1 MHDIRSIREN
11 PDRFDQGLL
20 RRGLE
25 PLSAR
30 LTALD
35 DRRKHAVSSLQAATE
50 SRNALSKE
58 IGQAKAKKDEARA
71 QDLMAQVSALKESIP
86 QLEQEERLAGKALH
100 DALAAIP
107 NLPKDDVPVGAD
119 EHANVERHR
128 FGNPRNL
135 TAARQHFEIG
145 EDLRMMDFETAAK
158 MSGSR
163 FVVLKK
169 GLARLERALGQ
180 FMIDLHTNE
189 HGYTEVSPP
198 LLVRDDA
205 MFGTAQ
211 LPKFEDDQFWAF
223 AGSALDE
230 FTALAA
236 AGGLDGDALQRAFK
250 AARFG
255 LIPTAEVTLT
265 NLVRESILAEEE
277 LPLRFTALTPS
288 FRAEAGSAGRDTRGM
303 IRQHQFTKCELVSI
317 TTPETSADEHER
329 MLESA
334 ENVLKALELPFR
346 TMTLC
351 TGDMG
356 FASAKTYDIEVWLPG
371 QGMYRE
377 ISSCSVCTDFQ
388 ARRMN
393 ARYRAAG
400 DKSPRFVHTLNGSG
414 LAVGRTLVAVL
425 ENYQNEDGSVTIPSA
440 LQPYMGGIARIE
452 RQD

>member
-1 MHDIRSIREN
+1 M
-11 PDRFDQGLL
+11 
-20 RRGLE
+20 E
-25 PLSAR
+25 PLSER
-30 LTALD
+30 VIALD
-35 DRRKHAVSSLQAATE
+35 ERRRSAISAAQGE
-50 SRNALSKE
+50 LERRNSLSKE

-71 QDLMAQVSALKESIP
+71 QDLMAEVARLKESIP
-86 QLEQEERLAGKALH
+86 RLEQDAREAEAELH
-100 DALAAIP
+100 AMLAAIP
-107 NLPKDDVPVGAD
+107 NTPKDDVPVGAD
-119 EHANVERHR
+119 EAGNVERHR
-128 FGNPRNL
+128 FGSPKNL
-135 TAARQHFEIG
+135 EAAKQHFEIG
-145 EDLRMMDFETAAK
+145 EELGLMDFETAAK
-158 MSGSR
+158 LSGSR
-163 FVVLKK
+163 FVVLKG

-189 HGYTEVSPP
+189 HGYTEVNPP

-223 AGSALDE
+223 PGSALEQFIASAVADGVTRE
-230 FTALAA
+230 
-236 AGGLDGDALQRAFK
+236 GLQQIVK
-250 AARFG
+250 EARYG

-265 NLVRESILAEEE
+265 NLVRELILSEEE

-303 IRQHQFTKCELVSI
+303 IRQHQFVKCELVSI
-317 TTPETSADEHER
+317 TTPETSSDEHER
-329 MLESA
+329 MLTSA
-334 ENVLKALELPFR
+334 ENVLKKLDLPFR

-393 ARYRAAG
+393 ARYRAASE
-400 DKSPRFVHTLNGSG
+400 KAPRFVHTLNGSG
-414 LAVGRTLVAVL
+414 LAVGRTMVAVL
-425 ENYQNEDGSVTIPSA
+425 ENYQNPDGSVTVPTA
-440 LQPYMGGIARIE
+440 LQPYMGGLTRIE
-452 RQD
+452 RQA

>member
-11 PDRFDQGLL
+11 PAAFDQGL
-20 RRGLE
+20 RNRGME
-25 PLSAR
+25 PLSSH
-30 LTALD
+30 LIALD
-35 DRRKHAVSSLQAATE
+35 DRRKSAISALQAATE
-50 SRNALSKE
+50 RRNALSKE
-58 IGQAKAKKDEARA
+58 IGQAKAKKDESRA
-71 QDLMAQVSALKESIP
+71 QELMTEVARIKESMP
-86 QLEQEERLAGKALH
+86 ELEETERTAEKALV

-107 NLPKDDVPVGAD
+107 NIPKEGVPVGAD
-119 EHANVERHR
+119 EHGNVERHR
-128 FGNPRNL
+128 FGTPRTLNS
-135 TAARQHFEIG
+135 AKQHFEIG
-145 EDLRMMDFETAAK
+145 EELGLMDFETAAK
-158 MSGSR
+158 LSGSR
-163 FVVLKK
+163 FVVLKG

-180 FMIDLHTNE
+180 FMIDLHTTE
-189 HGYTEVSPP
+189 HGYTEVNPP

-223 AGSALDE
+223 PGNSLE
-230 FTALAA
+230 QVVAA
-236 AGGLDGDALQRAFK
+236 ALEGQPRDAISKMIKDTRY
-250 AARFG
+250 G
-255 LIPTAEVTLT
+255 MIPTAEVTLT
-265 NLVRESILAEEE
+265 NLVREQILSEEE

-303 IRQHQFTKCELVSI
+303 IRQHQFVKCELVSI

-329 MLESA
+329 MLTSA
-334 ENVLKALELPFR
+334 ENVLKKLELPFR

-356 FASAKTYDIEVWLPG
+356 FSSTKTYDIEVWLPG

-377 ISSCSVCTDFQ
+377 ISSCSVCSDFQ

-400 DKSPRFVHTLNGSG
+400 EKQPRFVHTLNGSG

-425 ENYQNEDGSVTIPSA
+425 ENYQNEDGSVTIPSV
-440 LQPYMGGIARIE
+440 LQPYMGGMTRIE
-452 RQD
+452 RQA